1 MIDDITVLAELRFYP
16 PLSLKATQKEYS
28 ALIGGQEIDEA
39 QKKFKK
45 EITEAQRYRVLS
57 MRSPD
62 VALRMYIQDN
72 PKMKQNQ
79 FEEFLP

>member
-1 MIDDITVLAELRFYP
+1 
-16 PLSLKATQKEYS
+16 
-28 ALIGGQEIDEA
+28 
-39 QKKFKK
+39 
-45 EITEAQRYRVLS
+45 VLS